1 MNSNERYILNNIY
14 KTIIATIL
22 IIPITMIIIHEFFGI
37 SKVVLI
43 KEFIYPIIVISL
55 ITNITLW
62 AKYYTFNNYDNFQMH
77 IKELLRSF
85 IRSGIILIM
94 LLLPELTDQ
103 NEKKYITEFSFLFS
117 WLYYVFKIFKGYR
130 QLNEKNE
137 RALQEINQHECLNNI
152 YSMLFIF
159 LLITPVAMMIY
170 WPFSFLYI
178 LIINIFIFEKYYKY
192 NETNLFQAH
201 IKSIFLTSIVMT
213 CIFVIPL
220 TINIQEAHRLNG
232 DLAIGAGLN
241 IIGLTLLYLIIYY
254 YTLKRG
260 HREISD

>member
-1 MNSNERYILNNIY
+1 MDSSERNILKNIY
-14 KTIIATIL
+14 KIIISSMLL
-22 IIPITMIIIHEFFGI
+22 IPLLFPITMLI
-37 SKVVLI
+37 SHQ
-43 KEFIYPIIVISL
+43 FIYPIIILLL
-55 ITNITLW
+55 IINITLW

-85 IRSGIILIM
+85 IRSGIVLIM

-117 WLYYVFKIFKGYR
+117 WLYYVFKIFKGYSI
-130 QLNEKNE
+130 LNEKNE
-137 RALQEINQHECLNNI
+137 RPLQEINQHECLNNI
-152 YSMLFIF
+152 YLMLFIL
-159 LLITPVAMMIY
+159 LLITPVAMFIY
-170 WPFSFLYI
+170 WPFSFLYV
-178 LIINIFIFEKYYKY
+178 LIINILIFEKYYKY
-192 NETNLFQAH
+192 NESNFFQAH

-260 HREISD
+260 HKEISD